1 MEARLV
7 WMNLAPDEQEAILE
21 AAWCPA
27 CMKSTPFEVLG
38 GRLVARFTA
47 SELDDMLGYVAEAA
61 NHTRQAKLRAEL
73 DALYERLEPLEQAAG
88 PSGDEC

>member
-1 MEARLV
+1 M

-38 GRLVARFTA
+38 GRLVAGG
-47 SELDDMLGYVAEAA
+47 L
-61 NHTRQAKLRAEL
+61 
-73 DALYERLEPLEQAAG
+73 AL
-88 PSGDEC
+88 SGRRR

>member
-38 GRLVARFTA
+38 GRLVAGG
-47 SELDDMLGYVAEAA
+47 L
-61 NHTRQAKLRAEL
+61 
-73 DALYERLEPLEQAAG
+73 AL
-88 PSGDEC
+88 SGRRR

>member
-1 MEARLV
+1 MTAGRSGPAAPADRRHLEGGRLTERLRPGPTWAEFPLEARLA

-38 GRLVARFTA
+38 GRLVAGG
-47 SELDDMLGYVAEAA
+47 L
-61 NHTRQAKLRAEL
+61 
-73 DALYERLEPLEQAAG
+73 AL
-88 PSGDEC
+88 SGRRR